1 MHNKCAAARRAEKR
15 APFNRAHCRYA
26 ERCGFTLR
34 CFVFAFC
41 PASRGGAER
50 SRKKLKGPYIN
61 QAPPKREG
69 LNARVK
75 GDGLRSQRY
84 LREKGI
90 EKKTESKRAWLGWF
104 VFANLQF
111 CAQSLPHILKMI
123 IHRCLS
129 FNSLCTINY
138 ETAQCCWQR
147 SVTGYRFLADMRTNW
162 QEEQK
167 GDLYNRYIH
176 VIMHCKMSVHI
187 MAQY

>member
-1 MHNKCAAARRAEKR
+1 MC
-15 APFNRAHCRYA
+15 
-26 ERCGFTLR
+26 
-34 CFVFAFC
+34 
-41 PASRGGAER
+41 GGAASGEESAIQPRSLQICWEVRFYLEVFCLCVLPCIER
-50 SRKKLKGPYIN
+50 WGRTKQKKTQGTVYQSSATKTRRFECQSERWWAEIT
-61 QAPPKREG
+61 E
-69 LNARVK
+69 V
-75 GDGLRSQRY
+75 Y